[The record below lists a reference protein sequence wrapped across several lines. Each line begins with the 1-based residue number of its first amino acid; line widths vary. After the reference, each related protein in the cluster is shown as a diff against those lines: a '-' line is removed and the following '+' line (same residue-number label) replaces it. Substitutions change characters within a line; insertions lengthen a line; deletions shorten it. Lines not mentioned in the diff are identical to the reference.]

1 MSIGDSRSVPFAG
14 TGDFELELFQQVV
27 ADLDA
32 LEAQGL
38 IVILSKS
45 RERRSG
51 RSLVDLVAFKRV
63 K

>member
-1 MSIGDSRSVPFAG
+1 MSIGESRSIPFAG

-27 ADLDA
+27 TDLNA
-32 LEAQGL
+32 LEARGL

-45 RERRSG
+45 HERRSG
-51 RSLVDLVAFKRV
+51 RSFVDLVAFKRV